1 MAQNKSGQYWS
12 KRFTKLEET
21 LNGYG
26 QDTYRQ
32 IEPAFNQAQ
41 REIQSKIDSWVVR
54 VANNNQVSMTE
65 AKRMLDAKELAEF
78 RWNVKEYIKYGHDN
92 ELDAGWMKE
101 LENASARYHISR
113 LEALKVQT
121 QQAMEK
127 AFGNELDELDSM
139 SRKVYSEGYY
149 HTAYELQK
157 GFKVGWDIASID
169 SRKLERLI
177 SKPWAADGKNFSN
190 RIWQSKTSM
199 VNELHNELVRTC
211 MLGKS
216 PDEAIRHMTKFVDK
230 KFKNAK
236 MQAGR
241 LVMTEQAF
249 FASAAQKDAF
259 TDLDVEEFE
268 VVATLDSHTS
278 EICQAMDG
286 QHFPMKDYQPGVTA
300 PPFHV
305 WCRSTTVPYF
315 DDEFNIGER
324 AARGEDGKTYYVPD
338 SMKYPEWKKTFVDG
352 GSKEGLKP
360 VEPGATIKLQRNTDS
375 EIFKKIGEENYD
387 GLHKI
392 LVDAPITEKAVWAKM
407 ENKLTVKS
415 ATANVHPCCH
425 QTKGIEMNVTKD
437 AKGSS
442 WSKPYQTTFHEFGH
456 NIDYLANVEYGNG
469 YSFYPYSFTYQDNIF
484 GKTLKQEINQRVD
497 DVAATIKADFK
508 AHGADIEWLHD
519 KGYISDWNYDFYK
532 QYGKWVGGV
541 PKYSKSMAYNSIE
554 KEIRAMDKMIMADL
568 SDIVE
573 GATNGKIKAGFG
585 HGASYWKKAEHKLST
600 EAFAEMFDSSIANTE
615 QLEAIKEYFPKSY
628 EIFQQILESIL
639 KG

>member
-1 MAQNKSGQYWS
+1 MAQNKNGQYWS

-32 IEPAFNQAQ
+32 IEPAFNQVQ

-54 VANNNQVSMTE
+54 VANNNQVSLTE

-113 LEALKVQT
+113 LEALKIQT

-278 EICQAMDG
+278 EICQSMDG

-324 AARGEDGKTYYVPD
+324 AARGKDGKTYYVPD
-338 SMKYPEWKKTFVDG
+338 SMKYPEWKQSFVDG
-352 GSKEGLKP
+352 GSKDELKP
-360 VEPGATIKLQRNTDS
+360 TEPSTI
-375 EIFKKIGEENYD
+375 
-387 GLHKI
+387 
-392 LVDAPITEKAVWAKM
+392 
-407 ENKLTVKS
+407 
-415 ATANVHPCCH
+415 
-425 QTKGIEMNVTKD
+425 IEMKNSGKY
-437 AKGSS
+437 KSLQECFSS
-442 WSKPYQTTFHEFGH
+442 VSIK
-456 NIDYLANVEYGNG
+456 NIEPA
-469 YSFYPYSFTYQDNIF
+469 YS
-484 GKTLKQEINQRVD
+484 
-497 DVAATIKADFK
+497 
-508 AHGADIEWLHD
+508 
-519 KGYISDWNYDFYK
+519 
-532 QYGKWVGGV
+532 
-541 PKYSKSMAYNSIE
+541 NSIE
-554 KEIRAMDKMIMADL
+554 ERLLDLQNTYPIEKGQIVVTTSKDSKAFGYNQAQVVVVKSKGQDYAEYRHKLNFSNALMDTKESSISRHERNYKARGSKLVADNLGLTTVDHEYAHAIDNAYAFTKRPDLLEFANKYSTRQSLTWTNVSEINDFNRTISSCKERLCEVIWDKMQVQYGT
-568 SDIVE
+568 SDVDFLKLVKNELGSYAIESRAEFLAE
-573 GATNGKIKAGFG
+573 GFSNFRNLGDGDKTEFIKSFEKIFNEE
-585 HGASYWKKAEHKLST
+585 YKKVLG
-600 EAFAEMFDSSIANTE
+600 D
-615 QLEAIKEYFPKSY
+615 
-628 EIFQQILESIL
+628 
-639 KG
+639 

>member
-1 MAQNKSGQYWS
+1 MAQNKNGQYWS

-54 VANNNQVSMTE
+54 VANNNQVSLTE

-78 RWNVKEYIKYGHDN
+78 RWNVKDYIKYGHDN

-169 SRKLERLI
+169 ARKLEGLI

-259 TDLDVEEFE
+259 TDLNVEEFE

-324 AARGEDGKTYYVPD
+324 AARDEDGKTYYVPD

-360 VEPGATIKLQRNTDS
+360 AEPGATIESKKEVIQDLMKLKNSGMS
-375 EIFKKIGEENYD
+375 EDDYGEYLSIINNHQNPSIRQLYSKHADEIKGVKKLSQGGQYSPSSNSLDFSYPKYD
-387 GLHKI
+387 
-392 LVDAPITEKAVWAKM
+392 DM
-407 ENKLTVKS
+407 NKYGT
-415 ATANVHPCCH
+415 
-425 QTKGIEMNVTKD
+425 
-437 AKGSS
+437 
-442 WSKPYQTTFHEFGH
+442 
-456 NIDYLANVEYGNG
+456 LAHEYGHFFDAEVPFDGINFKEIEAVRNATG
-469 YSFYPYSFTYQDNIF
+469 LDVVFKNVASSSDEFLEAIRKD
-484 GKTLKQEINQRVD
+484 KAHLKKLYTPD
-497 DVAATIKADFK
+497 IKADLI
-508 AHGADIEWLHD
+508 AHNASSGVQDAIDGLFTKSRIKWGHGERYYNRKYADIE
-519 KGYISDWNYDFYK
+519 F
-532 QYGKWVGGV
+532 
-541 PKYSKSMAYNSIE
+541 
-554 KEIRAMDKMIMADL
+554 MDKIART
-568 SDIVE
+568 SR
-573 GATNGKIKAGFG
+573 
-585 HGASYWKKAEHKLST
+585 KKAL
-600 EAFAEMFDSSIANTE
+600 
-615 QLEAIKEYFPKSY
+615 
-628 EIFQQILESIL
+628 QQIYKDLGFDVSNQAKVKTICRQYEAASEAWANIMSAEVCGGETLGYVKKYLPNSYQVMMEIL
-639 KG
+639 KGVK